1 VIQKPYDINI
11 KGATIDANEE
21 NKISWKVSGAISTS
35 FSIEIRKNT
44 DDSVAWQL
52 PQTTSYATS
61 YTLPS
66 GTLANGNEYK
76 IKITVWD
83 EDGNSASSDFEIFQT
98 SSRPTATVD
107 PISTVSSPNYTFTA
121 TYSQAESAGIK
132 SYLFNLFDVNQN
144 LLLSSG
150 VQATTN
156 PSLSYSVEGL
166 KSETTYYIE
175 FQVTSSKGLTGTSG
189 LIQFSVLYTQP
200 QVNVNLTAA
209 NTEDAGIKLSWNVIQ
224 IIGSSD
230 SPPTFVDSEKVDLTD
245 GNRVWFDEG
254 FSVNKDF
261 TLKIWLESPKHKT
274 DLLLIKGENGEIT
287 LQYDKRFERFFVY
300 KKVGN
305 VSVSYQ
311 SPQVGGTSFYV
322 CIQQIDK
329 DINLIAETI

>member
-1 VIQKPYDINI
+1 VIQKPYNINL
-11 KGATIDANEE
+11 KGTTIDANE
-21 NKISWKVSGAISTS
+21 NNTISWKVSGAISTS
-35 FSIEIRKNT
+35 FSIEIRNNA
-44 DDSVAWQL
+44 DDLVVWQL

-66 GTLANGNEYK
+66 GTLVNGNEYK

-83 EDGNSASSDFEIFQT
+83 EDGNSATSDFEIFQT
-98 SSRPTATVD
+98 SSRPTVTVD
-107 PISTVSSPNYTFTA
+107 PIPTVSSPNYTFIA
-121 TYSQAESAGIK
+121 TYFQAESVGIK
-132 SYLFNLFDVNQN
+132 SYLFNLFDENQN

-150 VQATTN
+150 VQATTD

-166 KSETTYYIE
+166 KSEQSYYVE
-175 FQVTSSKGLTGTSG
+175 FQVTSNKGLIGTSG

-200 QVNVNLTAA
+200 QINVNLTAT
-209 NTEDAGIKLSWNVIQ
+209 NTDDAGIKLSWNVIQ

-230 SPPTFVDSEKVDLTD
+230 SPVTFIDNEKADLTD
-245 GNRVWFDEG
+245 GNRIRFDEG

-261 TLKIWLESPKHKT
+261 TLKIWLESPKHNT
-274 DLLLIKGENGEIT
+274 NLLLIKGENGEIT
-287 LQYDKRFERFFVY
+287 LRYDKRFERFFVY

-305 VSVSYQ
+305 ISVSYQ
-311 SPQVGGTSFYV
+311 SPQVSGTNFYV